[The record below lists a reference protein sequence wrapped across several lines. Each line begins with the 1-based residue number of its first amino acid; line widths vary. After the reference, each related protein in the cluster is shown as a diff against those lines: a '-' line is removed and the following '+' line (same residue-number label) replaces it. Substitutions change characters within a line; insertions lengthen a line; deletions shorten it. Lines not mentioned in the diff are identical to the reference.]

1 MYKFTTI
8 NENET
13 QRLAKQIGEKL
24 MPNDVLTLDG
34 DLGAG
39 KTTFTKGLAE
49 GLAVKRT
56 VNSPTF
62 TIVKEYKGRMPLYHM
77 DVYRLEDSE
86 EDIGFDDY
94 FNAEGVTV
102 IEWSQFILDFLP
114 EERLQINI
122 KKIDEERREIILT
135 PHSDHLN
142 ELCKELKL

>member
-56 VNSPTF
+56 VNSPTY
-62 TIVKEYKGRMPLYHM
+62 TIVKEYKGRIPLYHM

-94 FNAEGVTV
+94 FNGEGVTV
-102 IEWSQFILDFLP
+102 IEWSQYILEFLP

-122 KKIDEERREIILT
+122 EKIDEERREIKVT

>member
-102 IEWSQFILDFLP
+102 IEWSQFILEFLP

-122 KKIDEERREIILT
+122 EKIDEERREIILT

>member
-1 MYKFTTI
+1 MYKFKTI
-8 NENET
+8 NETET

-24 MPNDVLTLDG
+24 LPNDVVTLDG

-39 KTTFTKGLAE
+39 KTTFAKGLAE

-102 IEWSQFILDFLP
+102 IEWSQFISEFLP

-122 KKIDEERREIILT
+122 EKIDEDQREVTLT
-135 PHSDHLN
+135 PHTNHFN
-142 ELCKELKL
+142 ELCKEIK